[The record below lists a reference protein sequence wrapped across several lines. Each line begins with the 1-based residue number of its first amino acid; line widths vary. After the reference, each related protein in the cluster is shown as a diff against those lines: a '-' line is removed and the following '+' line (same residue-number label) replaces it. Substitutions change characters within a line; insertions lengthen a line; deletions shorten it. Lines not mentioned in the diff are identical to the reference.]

1 MYEGMGR
8 ETGEK
13 ELEALGRG
21 RYKMKVMRR
30 VIKVFGAAVSFS
42 LLLVGCQSVAHKSI
56 SSSNGDIPAVK
67 IGGVTTETRV
77 AVLIVAKDGIGTVV
91 VNRRPVGLAPQT
103 VILPATEQGF
113 LAEQVVVA
121 VRFVARDVTESSITV
136 DTVLEVTDRAPPRI
150 EFTRDGA
157 RRVFRSTE
165 NSGR

>member
-1 MYEGMGR
+1 MYGVI
-8 ETGEK
+8 K
-13 ELEALGRG
+13 ALGG
-21 RYKMKVMRR
+21 
-30 VIKVFGAAVSFS
+30 AVSLS
-42 LLLVGCQSVAHKSI
+42 LLLVGCQSVAPKSV
-56 SSSNGDIPAVK
+56 SSNNGEIPAVK
-67 IGGVTTETRV
+67 IGGATTETQV

-103 VILPATEQGF
+103 VLLPTTEQGF

-157 RRVFRSTE
+157 RRVFRATE